1 MQYRINKKNGDRLPA
16 LGFGGLRLPK
26 TTDGNI
32 DQTAVIRLVERAFE
46 LGITHFD
53 TAYSYEGSEAAL
65 GNAIAK
71 LGLRNSVTVS
81 TKLPIAYCKSPSDF
95 DYYFEESLNRL
106 QMDYIDYY
114 FLHALNRKERLEQ
127 LMDWGIADWIDKMK
141 QQKRIKNIGFSSHAS
156 YKEFVRL
163 IPAYDWDFTMI
174 QFNYLDED
182 WQAGLKGLEFA
193 SRQGITVFI
202 MEPVRGGMLAEH
214 LPDSAKRIF
223 DMLPHHYSYAAR
235 ALRYVLNRPD
245 VTMVLS
251 GMNEIYQIEENC
263 QVAENTWAQSLT
275 EAELSSYA
283 SAAAEI
289 RKVMDVP
296 CTSCGYCMPCPR
308 GVNIPACMNRLN
320 ASRLVG
326 IERAKLDFAYHEA
339 SGRIQNCIGCG
350 LCKHK
355 CPQGIDIPQ
364 KISIARERFH
374 I

>member
-1 MQYRINKKNGDRLPA
+1 MQYRINKKSGDRLPA
-16 LGFGGLRLPK
+16 LGFGGLRFPK
-26 TTDGNI
+26 TADGEI
-32 DQTAVIRLVERAFE
+32 DRTAVIRLVEKAFE

-65 GNAIAK
+65 GNAIAR
-71 LGLRNSVTVS
+71 LGIRDSVTVS
-81 TKLPIAYCKSPSDF
+81 TKLPIVYCKSSSDF
-95 DYYFEESLNRL
+95 EYFFEESLNRL
-106 QMDYIDYY
+106 QTDYIDYY

-127 LMDWGIADWIDKMK
+127 LMDWGIADWISEMK

-174 QFNYLDED
+174 QLNYLDEN
-182 WQAGLKGLEFA
+182 WQAGLTGLEFA
-193 SRQGITVFI
+193 AEQGIPVFI
-202 MEPVRGGMLAEH
+202 MEPVRGGMLAKH
-214 LPDSAKRIF
+214 IPDSAKQIF
-223 DMLPHHYSYAAR
+223 DLLPQNYSYAAR

-263 QVAENTWAQSLT
+263 QVTDDTQVGCLSN
-275 EAELSSYA
+275 AELGSYTA
-283 SAAAEI
+283 VAAEI
-289 RKVMDVP
+289 RKIMDVP
-296 CTSCGYCMPCPR
+296 CTSCGYCMPCPK

-326 IERAKLDFAYHEA
+326 VERAKQDFAYHDA

-350 LCKHK
+350 LCKAK

-364 KISIARERFH
+364 EINVARERFH